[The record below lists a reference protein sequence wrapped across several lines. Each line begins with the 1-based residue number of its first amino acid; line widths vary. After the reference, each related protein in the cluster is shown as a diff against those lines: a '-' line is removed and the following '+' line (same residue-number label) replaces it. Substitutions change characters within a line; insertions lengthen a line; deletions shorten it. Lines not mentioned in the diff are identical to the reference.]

1 VFGSA
6 RDTTLNV
13 LGPVRSGVD
22 AILSPFANAWN
33 GIANFDELEE
43 ENARLEAELADVEG
57 AALEVRELQRR
68 LREFEILN
76 DMRTAENVADRV
88 IASVIDD
95 PISNFERTVEINR
108 GSNNDIAVGMPVES
122 GAGLIGEVV
131 QVVRNRSRVELV
143 SDASFAVAVRLV
155 RSGDTGVASGNG
167 VGRPLT
173 VQFIDVETV
182 VVPGE
187 SVVTSGLDGSRFPS
201 GILVGTVIAARP
213 DPVTGFQEVDI
224 APVANLDRL
233 TLVQVVL
240 YHPPVIDNRPIG
252 TSTTTTTTAHPP
264 DTVPSSDTIPE
275 PTTPTA
281 PPRTTVTQV
290 PTSPPSSPAD
300 PAPLPVVTVPEDA
313 AGPTA
318 TVLVESFQKLPAAT
332 SNAPSTM
339 LSRVSEPN
347 RSAP

>member
-13 LGPVRSGVD
+13 LGPVRSAVD
-22 AILSPFANAWN
+22 SILSPFANAWN

-43 ENARLEAELADVEG
+43 ENARLNAELAGVEG

-76 DMRTAENVADRV
+76 DLRTSENVADRV

-95 PISNFERTVEINR
+95 PISNFERTVELNR
-108 GSNNDIAVGMPVES
+108 GSTDDIVVGMPVES

-167 VGRPLT
+167 IGRPLT
-173 VQFIDVETV
+173 VQFIDIETV

-201 GILVGTVIAARP
+201 GILVGTVVAARP
-213 DPVTGFQEVDI
+213 NPVTGFQEVDI
-224 APVANLDRL
+224 EPIAKLDRL

-240 YHPPVIDNRPIG
+240 YRPPVIDNRPVG
-252 TSTTTTTTAHPP
+252 TTTTTSTTTDLHEPTP
-264 DTVPSSDTIPE
+264 DTDPTPE
-275 PTTPTA
+275 PTAPTA

-290 PTSPPSSPAD
+290 EPPTSAPAQTTTPPTS
-300 PAPLPVVTVPEDA
+300 TEDA
-313 AGPTA
+313 AGPTDPTA
-318 TVLVESFQKLPAAT
+318 FVESLARLPAV
-332 SNAPSTM
+332 SSGGSSTK
-339 LSRVSEPN
+339 LSDVSELD
-347 RSAP
+347 RSAQ